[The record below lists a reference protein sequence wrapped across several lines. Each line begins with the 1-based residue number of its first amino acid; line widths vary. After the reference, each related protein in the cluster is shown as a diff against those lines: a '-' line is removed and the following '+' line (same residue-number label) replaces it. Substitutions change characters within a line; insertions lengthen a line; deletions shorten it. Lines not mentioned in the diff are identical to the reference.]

1 MRVLTKK
8 NSSLRCLIDEA
19 YETVHLHYYM
29 LICLTQFSVPENVN
43 SGSRNISKKKRKTID
58 LAIGIK
64 LIKHFI

>member
-1 MRVLTKK
+1 MRVLGKK

-29 LICLTQFSVPENVN
+29 LICLTQFSVLENVN
-43 SGSRNISKKKRKTID
+43 SGSGNISRKRKTID